1 MIRLIAVFLF
11 LLSPLLSNIKVLP
24 GFSWGDLAVL
34 FFLVW
39 FLTSRRSLSLNS
51 WVALG
56 VVAFFAFFVLIYKL
70 IFFNV
75 GYFPALR
82 MLFYI
87 SCLAILLD
95 GFRSEGLMRQIALLY
110 MGLSVLFAVL
120 LVLQVFLYKFFG
132 VVFVYLETPYDI
144 EVNSVRSLGVEAYGM
159 RTGGVFK
166 EPSYYVIYMFP
177 ALFYA
182 ANSKKIVL
190 WSFFSVSIILSTSA
204 LGFLFVVVTFY
215 SFFADRKSFLA
226 LALLLSSM
234 VFVFC
239 YSFGFFPSRVAETIA
254 GGGSLAVRLFDPF
267 LYLFR
272 NLNDF
277 VFPGLG
283 RLDTQAVSWLNS
295 LSYIFVLFGI
305 SGGLLLLLLLLL
317 SGGVAWFA
325 LLLLF
330 LTNSLTNP
338 YFLVVMLLVKHFSRP
353 VAFSSSVVRGCRKR
367 NSLTRSPLKSPALSC
382 GLSY

>member
-1 MIRLIAVFLF
+1 MIGLIVAFLF
-11 LLSPLLSNIKVLP
+11 LLSPLLSNIKALP
-24 GFSWGDLAVL
+24 GLSWGDLAVV

-39 FLTSRRSLSLNS
+39 FLAFRRCLSFRS

-56 VVAFFAFFVLIYKL
+56 VVAFFACYAFIYYF
-70 IFFNV
+70 IFSDV
-75 GYFPALR
+75 GFFPALR

-87 SCLAILLD
+87 SCFAVLLD
-95 GFRSEGLMRQIALLY
+95 AFRSEGLMRQVSLLY
-110 MGLSVLFAVL
+110 IGVSVLFAFL
-120 LVLQVFLYKFFG
+120 LVLQVLLYKLFG

-144 EVNSVRSLGVEAYGM
+144 EVNSVRSLGVDAYGM

-166 EPSYYVIYMFP
+166 EPSYYVVYIFP

-182 ANSKKIVL
+182 ASFRKIAL
-190 WSFFSVSIILSTSA
+190 WSFFSVSIVLSTSA
-204 LGFLFVVVTFY
+204 LGFLFIVFTFY
-215 SFFADRKSFLA
+215 SFFTDRKSFLS
-226 LALLLSSM
+226 LVLLLSLL
-234 VFVFC
+234 VFGFC
-239 YSFGFFPSRVAETIA
+239 YSFGLLPPRVAETIA
-254 GGGSLAVRLFDPF
+254 GDGSLAVRLFDPF
-267 LYLFR
+267 LYLLA

-317 SGGVAWFA
+317 SGSVVWLA

-330 LTNSLTNP
+330 LTNSLTGP
-338 YFLVVMLLVKHFSRP
+338 YFLVVMLLVKHFSRSA
-353 VAFSSSVVRGCRKR
+353 AFSSSGARGYRKR
-367 NSLTRSPLKSPALSC
+367 NSLKRLPLKSPILDL
-382 GLSY
+382 G